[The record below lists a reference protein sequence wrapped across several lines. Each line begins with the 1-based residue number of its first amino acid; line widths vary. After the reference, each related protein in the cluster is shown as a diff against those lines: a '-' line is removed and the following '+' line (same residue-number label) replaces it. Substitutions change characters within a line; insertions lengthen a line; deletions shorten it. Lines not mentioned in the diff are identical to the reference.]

1 MGKCSRFL
9 NKMRYVYTGEGAGKT
24 TSALGLAL
32 RSLGHNHKVIM
43 IQFMKGRKD
52 IGEYKFQKYNKNYK
66 VYQFGTAKFIKNLK
80 SPLENDIQ
88 NAEKGLQFIP
98 YAVKQKPNL
107 LILDEINIAT
117 AYNLLNVDDVVRA
130 IKKIPQSIDVIMTG
144 RYAPKK
150 LVDIADYVNEV
161 KAHKMPRQMIAKKGI
176 NY

>member
-1 MGKCSRFL
+1 MIYL
-9 NKMRYVYTGEGAGKT
+9 YTGEGAGKT
-24 TSALGLAL
+24 TSALGMAL
-32 RSLGHNHKVIM
+32 RSLGHGYKVIM

-66 VYQFGTAKFIKNLK
+66 VYQFGRPRFIKNLK
-80 SPLENDIQ
+80 SPPENDIK
-88 NAEKGLQFIP
+88 NAERGLEFVLDAI
-98 YAVKQKPNL
+98 KQKPRL

-117 AYNLLNVDDVVRA
+117 AYNLLDADKV
-130 IKKIPQSIDVIMTG
+130 IKTIKRIPKSMDIVMTG

-161 KAHKMPRQMIAKKGI
+161 KMHKMPKIRIAKKGI